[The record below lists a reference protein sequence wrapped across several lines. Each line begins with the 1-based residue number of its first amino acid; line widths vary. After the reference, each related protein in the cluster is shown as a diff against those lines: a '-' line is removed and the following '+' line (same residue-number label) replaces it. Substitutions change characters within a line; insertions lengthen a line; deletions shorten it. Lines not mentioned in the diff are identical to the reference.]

1 MSRTAED
8 TIKGFIYQFHKTA
21 KQILEADSDS
31 EIMVEGTIEDID
43 ITNASG
49 DIIAIQCKYHET
61 KEIFTPSLIYKPILQ
76 MAINEL
82 ENPLLNIS
90 YVLFIHTKD
99 FQSQKTREL
108 KLEEFDSALDSTQE
122 KIKKLS
128 EKIPAVFK
136 KIDFVKKVKIEFAP
150 SLDILSDE
158 LKKLLGIINITNSDV
173 DTILY
178 PNIIN
183 YVALCSTQKDKNLR
197 KVKKSTVLDYLKKTN
212 DTAITK
218 WTLSLKNRNNLLK
231 AKRLHLISTLKLNS
245 RLRCFYF
252 KKENLRDFED
262 EIVIFICNY
271 LEKYHF
277 KVAHIKTPIFVIE
290 CNHDEL
296 LGIQYR
302 LHQKNVKANTGYIG
316 NKFDG
321 SWFFREPI
329 FRSSKSKVS
338 DREFQI
344 RLLSESD
351 SRQVINSK
359 KNDDLFIVAER
370 KPDYIDQQDV
380 QIYLSGIETREEL
393 EYILSMRE
401 THEK

>member
-31 EIMVEGTIEDID
+31 EIMIEGTIEDID
-43 ITNASG
+43 ITDAAG
-49 DIIAIQCKYHET
+49 DIVAIQCKYHET
-61 KEIFTPSLIYKPILQ
+61 KENFTPSLIYKPILQ

-82 ENPLLNIS
+82 ENPLLNIN

-99 FQSQKTREL
+99 FQSQSGRNL
-108 KLEEFDSALDSTQE
+108 KIEEFESALGSTQE
-122 KIKKLS
+122 KIKKLAD
-128 EKIPAVFK
+128 KIPTNFNK
-136 KIDFVKKVKIEFAP
+136 EYFLKKVRIDFAP

-158 LKKLLGIINITNSDV
+158 LKKLLGMINITHSDV

-183 YVALCSTQKDKNLR
+183 YIALSSAQKDESLR
-197 KVKKSTVLDYLKKTN
+197 KVKKSIVLDYLKKTN

-231 AKRLHLISTLKLNS
+231 AKRLQLTGALKTNS

-252 KKENLRDFED
+252 RKENLRDFQD

-271 LEKYHF
+271 LDKYHF
-277 KVAHIKTPIFVIE
+277 KVAHVKTPTFVIE
-290 CNHDEL
+290 CHYEEL
-296 LGIQYR
+296 CDIQYR
-302 LHQKNVKANTGYIG
+302 LHQKNVRANTGYIG
-316 NKFDG
+316 GRFDG
-321 SWFFREPI
+321 TVFYREPM
-329 FRSSKSKVS
+329 SPSPKSKAS

-344 RLLSESD
+344 RLLSEHNSP
-351 SRQVINSK
+351 QVINSR
-359 KNDDLFIVAER
+359 KNDDIFIVAEK

-401 THEK
+401 TYER